1 MRRNRLKWYLFIQ
14 QYSQEFGVRWLLRKF
29 NLCPN
34 AYYNFLK
41 NRKAQYNKNKGI
53 VKAEIKQI
61 YHANN
66 AIPGYRTMQ
75 YYLANKGY
83 IVSAVTVHKYMN
95 KELGLCSIVRKKK
108 LQFQRTQPYKT
119 FENLINQNFHADK
132 INRKWVTDF
141 TYVHLQNGS
150 LRYNCT
156 IIDLHDRSVVASLT
170 GRNITS
176 ELAKQTLQ
184 KALESQKSID
194 TKKLILHSDRG
205 SQFTSKYF
213 TEYCT
218 SLGIKQ
224 SMSAPGY
231 PYDNAPMERYF
242 NTLKNELIYHHSYK
256 TEEELYNAIECFAY
270 VKYNHARPHAFNN
283 YKTPFEARY
292 TL

>member
-1 MRRNRLKWYLFIQ
+1 
-14 QYSQEFGVRWLLRKF
+14 
-29 NLCPN
+29 
-34 AYYNFLK
+34 
-41 NRKAQYNKNKGI
+41 
-53 VKAEIKQI
+53 
-61 YHANN
+61 
-66 AIPGYRTMQ
+66 MQ

-156 IIDLHDRSVVASLT
+156 IIDLHDRCVVASLT

-184 KALESQKSID
+184 KAIESQKSLTTTVHTYI
-194 TKKLILHSDRG
+194 
-205 SQFTSKYF
+205 
-213 TEYCT
+213 
-218 SLGIKQ
+218 
-224 SMSAPGY
+224 
-231 PYDNAPMERYF
+231 
-242 NTLKNELIYHHSYK
+242 
-256 TEEELYNAIECFAY
+256 
-270 VKYNHARPHAFNN
+270 
-283 YKTPFEARY
+283 
-292 TL
+292 